1 MKAILGNRKVR
12 ATFIGVILF
21 GMLTNIQIPLSIAP
35 EIAIQP
41 RVAVM
46 AFFSVI
52 FGPVVGS
59 VVGLAGHLMGD
70 LLLYSSVWWSWAIAE
85 ALVGAAIGIFS
96 VKYRI
101 KEWEFNSPKIIIL
114 FNLGQVV
121 ANALAWILVAPGL
134 DVLLYNEPVQKVYIQ
149 GTMAFTGNFLV
160 IGILGTLLLAV
171 YSRIAEKP
179 EDSAEEDI
187 IEGAENE

>member
-1 MKAILGNRKVR
+1 M
-12 ATFIGVILF
+12 
-21 GMLTNIQIPLSIAP
+21 
-35 EIAIQP
+35 
-41 RVAVM
+41 
-46 AFFSVI
+46 
-52 FGPVVGS
+52 
-59 VVGLAGHLMGD
+59 
-70 LLLYSSVWWSWAIAE
+70 
-85 ALVGAAIGIFS
+85 
-96 VKYRI
+96 
-101 KEWEFNSPKIIIL
+101 
-114 FNLGQVV
+114 V